1 MNHRIWGYTSPG
13 GSKGVHRKDETV
25 RRCSGWVRIVSGGE
39 HPRDLRA
46 VGRSPL
52 LPPATSRH
60 LRSLSGQRGQ
70 GKGAPCVPFPPDPRG
85 PASRLLGASL
95 LSARLTSHAEW
106 EAKLR
111 PTLCGRP
118 LFPTPGRPSC
128 GICPRASRSR
138 ADKDQVPPQT
148 HTRMQG
154 RSSHPRKAR
163 PTWCPC
169 LLMPLPGGPG
179 YQNGSSSSPTPESS
193 LPPHASLTLTSLNKG
208 AFLPAPRGHH
218 IFVRPVLVFFLLGP
232 ILACLPRHHHTLE
245 TNPVLFS

>member
-25 RRCSGWVRIVSGGE
+25 RRCSGWVRIVSEGE

-138 ADKDQVPPQT
+138 ADKDQVPP
-148 HTRMQG
+148 
-154 RSSHPRKAR
+154 K
-163 PTWCPC
+163 
-169 LLMPLPGGPG
+169 
-179 YQNGSSSSPTPESS
+179 PTPECKAGVATPERPVQLGVPVFSCPS
-193 LPPHASLTLTSLNKG
+193 RGAQVTRMGAAVLPPQS
-208 AFLPAPRGHH
+208 PP
-218 IFVRPVLVFFLLGP
+218 
-232 ILACLPRHHHTLE
+232 CLPMPRS
-245 TNPVLFS
+245 P